1 MLYFYICL
9 QRPES
14 HVVSGVCNKM
24 CSVAQVLGSP
34 LAPVQAPLWSLAP
47 LRGPGDAPPSA
58 LRGPQS
64 VNLGSLADSGQLGE
78 PTLVSPFSA
87 THVLCYCGTF
97 WVASWELWPVTET
110 QAVSSE
116 FTS

>member
-14 HVVSGVCNKM
+14 HEVSGVCNKM

-87 THVLCYCGTF
+87 TRVLCYCGTF
-97 WVASWELWPVTET
+97 WVAPWKLWPVTET